1 MSPDDSFADME
12 MQKQGGM
19 LASGMLTI
27 SGRSL
32 DAREVPEY
40 IISRHSYNDLGV

>member
-19 LASGMLTI
+19 LASGLHTI
-27 SGRSL
+27 RGRSL
-32 DAREVPEY
+32 DARGVPNTSSPGTV
-40 IISRHSYNDLGV
+40 ITI

>member
-19 LASGMLTI
+19 LASKLHKI
-27 SGRSL
+27 RGRSLEL

-40 IISRHSYNDLGV
+40 IISGTVITN